1 MGLWVV
7 GPQFAK
13 RAEYEQPWGKV
24 RDSTLPSQKV
34 LAWGGERGL
43 VVKQVPLWDLGPR
56 SPGSSTPRGWPFLS
70 LVWLTPLSP

>member
-7 GPQFAK
+7 GPQFAE

-43 VVKQVPLWDLGPR
+43 VVSRRRSGIWGSGPQAPPPPGAGPSCLWSG
-56 SPGSSTPRGWPFLS
+56 
-70 LVWLTPLSP
+70 